1 MMKLPSHLRKRRS
14 YSSLIWHASQ
24 ALPGVRYAIRRVSLG
39 QRIELAKR
47 VRELSTR
54 HEFLR
59 AGEMS
64 DQLEASLADLLVR
77 RLYLEWGL
85 VELSGLTIDDRP
97 PTVDALVDRGPE
109 QLVNEIVVSVRGEIG
124 LSEEERKNS

>member
-1 MMKLPSHLRKRRS
+1 
-14 YSSLIWHASQ
+14 
-24 ALPGVRYAIRRVSLG
+24 
-39 QRIELAKR
+39 
-47 VRELSTR
+47 
-54 HEFLR
+54 
-59 AGEMS
+59 MS